1 MFKAL
6 FLKELLLLGSAK
18 NRILSFLILLLSLDF
33 IFHFALE
40 RNSNLNFE
48 ALAGLKWSSIF
59 ILSYILIGQMTED
72 ETESEAYK
80 ITRLSIPIGL
90 EFIVKSILVFLGLSC
105 IFIFQS
111 LMIGILFESGSKFF
125 SNFFLILLLSIPGL
139 FSLSFLGVLLSDLS
153 FQTEKKELLLPVLL
167 IPLSL
172 PVLLMSISAE
182 TKFLIGEEY
191 NLSSLVLLFSFSI
204 LYLSLG
210 LIFKEYILD

>member
-1 MFKAL
+1 MFKSL
-6 FLKELLLLGSAK
+6 FIKELLLLGSAK
-18 NRILSFLILLLSLDF
+18 NRILSFLILLLSLLF
-33 IFHFALE
+33 IFHFSLE

-48 ALAGLKWSSIF
+48 ALIGIKWASIF

-90 EFIVKSILVFLGLSC
+90 EFIVKSSLVFMGL
-105 IFIFQS
+105 IFIFSFQS
-111 LMIGILFESGSKFF
+111 IAIGILFESGSKVF
-125 SNFFLILLLSIPGL
+125 SNFFSTLFISVPGL
-139 FSLSFLGVLLSDLS
+139 LSLSFLGVLLSDLS

-167 IPLSL
+167 IPLSI

-182 TKFLIGEEY
+182 TKFLISEEY
-191 NLSSLVLLFSFSI
+191 NLSSVVLLFSFSI

>member
-1 MFKAL
+1 MFKSL
-6 FLKELLLLGSAK
+6 FIKELLLLGSAK
-18 NRILSFLILLLSLDF
+18 NRILSFLILLLSMLF
-33 IFHFALE
+33 IYHFSLE
-40 RNSNLNFE
+40 RNSNLNVE
-48 ALAGLKWSSIF
+48 SLIGIKWSSIF

-90 EFIVKSILVFLGLSC
+90 EFIVKSILVFFGLVL

-111 LMIGILFESGSKFF
+111 LVIGILFESGSKIL
-125 SNFFLILLLSIPGL
+125 SNFFLVLFLSVPGL
-139 FSLSFLGVLLSDLS
+139 LSLSFLGVLLSDLS
-153 FQTEKKELLLPVLL
+153 FETKKKELLLPVLL
-167 IPLSL
+167 IPLSI

-182 TKFLIGEEY
+182 MKFFGNGELH
-191 NLSSLVLLFSFSI
+191 LSSLILLFSFSI